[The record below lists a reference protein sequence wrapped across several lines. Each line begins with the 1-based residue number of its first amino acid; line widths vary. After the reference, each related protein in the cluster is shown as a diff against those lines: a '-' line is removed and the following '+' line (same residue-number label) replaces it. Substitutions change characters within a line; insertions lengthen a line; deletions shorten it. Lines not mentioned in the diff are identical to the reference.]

1 MNSPRVRR
9 YWAVL
14 AGACLALAGGPAVAV
29 RDEPPASDLPPPS
42 KIRDLDYGDVLFHF
56 FQDDYF
62 EALVRLEVSRDLGRM
77 PTHAGEAELLAGGLY
92 LSLGLHGE
100 AMRRFEAVLAGPV
113 PQSVSDRAHFYLARI
128 GFQRGYLDEAAR
140 SLSRIRAPLPGR
152 LEPERRLLEAN
163 VLMAQ
168 GRYAEAA
175 RSLESWTGGGDWAW
189 YARFNLGVALVRT
202 GETARGRQFLESV
215 GTMAA
220 RTDEQQAL
228 RDRANLALGFALLQ
242 ERQPDP
248 AGAALQRVRLDG
260 PFTNR
265 ALLGLGWAEVDA
277 ARPERAL
284 VPWLE
289 LRERPVLESAV
300 QESLLAVPY
309 AYARLAANGQA
320 AEQYR
325 HAVAAF
331 SAETQRLDESIAAV
345 RSGGFLDAVLDAAPD
360 PDEAAAPDA
369 KAKPGASEQAGWL
382 WQLKQAPDAPHTRYL
397 YPLLASHEFQEGL
410 KNYRDLRIMQRN
422 LERKADSLEAF
433 HEMVAARESDV
444 TRRLPR
450 KAEVLAGTDLEALEA
465 RRTALHERVAAIVS
479 ARDVTA
485 LATPEEAVRWRKLEA
500 LAGRIAALPAGTQRD
515 ALEHRARLL
524 QGTLAW
530 QLDADYKLRLSRLRS
545 SLAEADAALAEARRR
560 QALAEQAGELAPR
573 NTEGF
578 AERVVGVEQRVARLK
593 PAIDR
598 AAAAQER
605 LLADIAVREL
615 EAQKA
620 RLASYATQAQFALA
634 ALYDGATAGGG
645 R

>member
-1 MNSPRVRR
+1 MSSPLVRR
-9 YWAVL
+9 YWALL
-14 AGACLALAGGPAVAV
+14 AGAWFALAAVPAAAV

-62 EALVRLEVSRDLGRM
+62 EALVRLEVSHELGRI

-100 AMRRFEAVLAGPV
+100 AMRRFEAVLAGTV

-128 GFQRGYLDEAAR
+128 GYQRRYLDEAAR
-140 SLSRIRAPLPGR
+140 SLSRIRVPLPGQ

-163 VLMAQ
+163 VMMAQ

-175 RSLESWTGGGDWAW
+175 QSLETWAGGGVWAW

-202 GETARGRQFLESV
+202 GEAARGRQLLESV
-215 GTMAA
+215 GNMPA
-220 RTDEQQAL
+220 RTEELQAL

-248 AGAALQRVRLDG
+248 AAAALQRVRLDG

-265 ALLGLGWAEVDA
+265 ALLGLGWAEADA
-277 ARPERAL
+277 ARPQRAL

-289 LRERPVLESAV
+289 LRERPVLEAAV

-320 AEQYR
+320 ADQYR

-331 SAETQRLDESIAAV
+331 ADETRRLDESIAAI
-345 RSGGFLDAVLDAAPD
+345 RGGGFLDAVLEAAPD
-360 PDEAAAPDA
+360 TGA
-369 KAKPGASEQAGWL
+369 KTDDSDQAGWL
-382 WQLKQAPDAPHTRYL
+382 WQLKEAPDAPHTRYL
-397 YPLLASHEFQEGL
+397 YPLLASHQFQEGL
-410 KNYRDLRIMQRN
+410 KNYRDLGIMRRN
-422 LERKADSLEAF
+422 LERQADSLEAF
-433 HEMVAARESDV
+433 HEMVAARESDSA
-444 TRRLPR
+444 RRRPR
-450 KAEVLAGTDLEALEA
+450 KAEMLAGTDLDALEA
-465 RRTALHERVAAIVS
+465 RRAALESRVAAVVA
-479 ARDVTA
+479 ARNATA
-485 LATPEEAVRWRKLEA
+485 LATPAEAAHWRKLEE
-500 LAGRIAALPAGTQRD
+500 LASRIAALPPGTQRD
-515 ALEHRARLL
+515 ALEERVRLL
-524 QGTLAW
+524 RGTLAW
-530 QLDADYKLRLSRLRS
+530 QLDADYKLRLSRLRA

-560 QALAEQAGELAPR
+560 QALVIEAGALAPR

-578 AERVVGVEQRVARLK
+578 AARVQGIERRLERLQ
-593 PAIDR
+593 PAIGR
-598 AAAAQER
+598 AASAQER
-605 LLADIAVREL
+605 LLADIAIQEL
-615 EAQKA
+615 ETQKA